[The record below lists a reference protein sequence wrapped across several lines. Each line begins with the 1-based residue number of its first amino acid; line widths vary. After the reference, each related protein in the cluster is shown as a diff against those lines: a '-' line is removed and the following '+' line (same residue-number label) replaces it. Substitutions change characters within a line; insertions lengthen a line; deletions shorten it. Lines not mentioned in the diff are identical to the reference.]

1 MARCYK
7 RSAPR
12 PTKAVG
18 REAFL
23 HNSASHLE
31 SFLASVDTKPETKS
45 SHAPTPATPAN
56 GDKKQLMTSHSVAS
70 GKTETTLLQPSTPPI
85 HETNLVNSHDS
96 TKNNVGPAGDWK
108 AFGFP
113 IQISRI
119 QRNIHKEVNCL
130 YVKMKIA
137 YHPTQLCQYCCY
149 FTLML
154 HTENKRSIDVGN
166 FPQLTVRF
174 RYFDHLFWSGISE
187 HPGKYSFT
195 KFSYCTHFWWL
206 QQ

>member
-1 MARCYK
+1 M
-7 RSAPR
+7 
-12 PTKAVG
+12 
-18 REAFL
+18 
-23 HNSASHLE
+23 
-31 SFLASVDTKPETKS
+31 DTKLETKS

-85 HETNLVNSHDS
+85 HETTLVNSHDS

-108 AFGFP
+108 SFGFR

-119 QRNIHKEVNCL
+119 QENIHKEVNCL
-130 YVKMKIA
+130 YVKKMKIA
-137 YHPTQLCQYCCY
+137 YPTQLCQYCCCY

-166 FPQLTVRF
+166 FPGSEFLGW
-174 RYFDHLFWSGISE
+174 RYFDYLFGSSVSE
-187 HPGKYSFT
+187 LPGKYSFT
-195 KFSYCTHFWWL
+195 NFSYSTHFWWL
-206 QQ
+206 